1 MLYLKEKVKIFFS
14 QKPVYW
20 LVVLTLSAN
29 FYLWYL
35 IYNFVDFGKLFHV
48 LHYNIYFGIDLIDSP
63 QKLLGVPFFGMFILI
78 FNLCLSYI
86 IYVFKKE
93 FIVPYFL
100 LSASLFVNL
109 ELIVYLIGVIGME
122 Y

>member
-14 QKPVYW
+14 KKPVYW

-35 IYNFVDFGKLFHV
+35 IYNFVDFGKDFHV

-63 QKLLGVPFFGMFILI
+63 QRLLSVPFLGMFFLI

-86 IYVFKKE
+86 VYVFKKE
-93 FIVPYFL
+93 FIIPYFL

-109 ELIVYLIGVIGME
+109 ELIIYLIGVIGME

>member
-1 MLYLKEKVKIFFS
+1 MLYLKEKIKIFFS

-29 FYLWYL
+29 YYLWYL
-35 IYNFVDFGKLFHV
+35 IYNFVDFGKDFHV
-48 LHYNIYFGIDLIDSP
+48 LHYNVYFGIDLIDSP
-63 QKLLGVPFFGMFILI
+63 QRLLSIPFLGILILI

-100 LSASLFVNL
+100 LSASLFINL
-109 ELIVYLIGVIGME
+109 ELIIYLIGVIGME

>member
-1 MLYLKEKVKIFFS
+1 MLYLKEKVIIFFS
-14 QKPVYW
+14 KKPVYW

-35 IYNFVDFGKLFHV
+35 IYNFVDFGKDFHV

-63 QKLLGVPFFGMFILI
+63 QRLLSIPFLGIFFLV
-78 FNLCLSYI
+78 FNLCFSYI
-86 IYVFKKE
+86 VYIFKKE
-93 FIVPYFL
+93 FIIPYFL

-109 ELIVYLIGVIGME
+109 ELIIYLIGIIGME